1 MLRSAILAAMSLSL
15 ASTAA
20 LAQSTANTAQSE
32 NIQDRSPFENSKAG
46 AADARGPGSWVDR
59 ARSRHNT
66 LIQQR
71 VRGDGSGT
79 GVASS
84 GSSSSGGSSGG
95 LSGLAQLIGLASQA
109 GINLG
114 GLGSTL
120 GGASSTTIPSSGS
133 TGTTN
138 PGGTSGGGVTQQD
151 IEAAGAGDAFN
162 QLLQLQAGLN
172 SQVRQNPL
180 DAAFDDMGFLKDDGR
195 SQQQT
200 PTPTPAPEEE
210 DSFQIRLVDSWLNTI
225 FTALTLGFQSRD
237 FIDILADG
245 IRPIL
250 RPDLIEAGDDG
261 SNGGNNGGSGGN
273 NNGGSLDDLG
283 NGSRV

>member
-1 MLRSAILAAMSLSL
+1 MFRSAILAATLVAL

-20 LAQSTANTAQSE
+20 LAQSTSNAAAQTE
-32 NIQDRSPFENSKAG
+32 NIRDRSPFENSKAG

-71 VRGDGSGT
+71 VRGDGSGS

-84 GSSSSGGSSGG
+84 GSSSSGGSTSG

-120 GGASSTTIPSSGS
+120 GGASSTTIPNSGS

-138 PGGTSGGGVTQQD
+138 TSGTSGGGVTQQD

-172 SQVRQNPL
+172 AQARQDPL
-180 DAAFDDMGFLKDDGR
+180 DSAFDDMGFLKTDTR
-195 SQQQT
+195 SQTTT
-200 PTPTPAPEEE
+200 PTTPTEEE

-237 FIDILADG
+237 FIDILADN

-250 RPDLIEAGDDG
+250 RPDLIDSGDGG